1 MITQYTIEIYA
12 ADCAPYDDYKF
23 TARFSD
29 YDGAPDGN
37 NKYGV
42 GDTHGEAVMNL
53 VENYTFEDE
62 R

>member
-42 GDTHGEAVMNL
+42 GDTHVKQL
-53 VENYTFEDE
+53 
-62 R
+62 